1 MKFTYIGNSQTHFR
15 SNITRVTRGVW
26 AREELVRFQH
36 AVMPHQL
43 NGKSG
48 PLWMSVPNYMA
59 QPPHTYFSVTGA
71 IMEVWDG
78 AKLVRFQH
86 EMNSFTSSMG
96 ERPLRNINPILT
108 QSPLIFPIKRFCN
121 GNYVINIPLH
131 IIPRITIPCSSVVEL
146 IGCYGY
152 KDYPW

>member
-1 MKFTYIGNSQTHFR
+1 MIESIIFCGNDIIGV
-15 SNITRVTRGVW
+15 ILGVW
-26 AREELVRFQH
+26 AREELVQFQH
-36 AVMPHQL
+36 AANCFISSMVRAVLHGCQFPIIWPSLHIIIFL
-43 NGKSG
+43 VIG
-48 PLWMSVPNYMA
+48 
-59 QPPHTYFSVTGA
+59 
-71 IMEVWDG
+71 IMVEVWYG
-78 AKLVRFQH
+78 LKLFRFRH
-86 EMNSFTSSMG
+86 EMNCFTSSMG